1 MGISPKTATFLIQSG
16 HEASHL
22 VSEGLERLP
31 DPKILGKARR
41 EQAVLLT
48 HDLDFADLL
57 AASGDSLPSVIIFRL
72 RAMRPQ
78 IVNRYLEMILKEY
91 EAILRQG
98 AILSVTDA
106 RIRARAL
113 PLEP

>member
-1 MGISPKTATFLIQSG
+1 MGISPKAATFLIQSG

-31 DPKILGKARR
+31 DPDILGKARR
-41 EQAVLLT
+41 EHAVLLT

-57 AASGDSLPSVIIFRL
+57 AASGDALPSVIIFRL
-72 RAMRPQ
+72 RTMRPQ
-78 IVNRYLEMILKEY
+78 IVNSYLAVILREH
-91 EAILRQG
+91 EAALRQG

-106 RIRARAL
+106 RIRSRAL
-113 PLEP
+113 PLDT